1 MKLLLLSKENVPM
14 AKGEAEAIL
23 GDGKLIDNVLLLNTK
38 KKTNRL
44 AYTRMILNLLFEA
57 DNNNIGQKIKKF
69 NWNKA
74 VKGSFALSF
83 LENHDQIS
91 QSLSRKY
98 GGMIY
103 DLLKSPKVD
112 LDDPKTKILIIE
124 SNKKLFIGTL
134 EWENNE
140 GFHERS
146 PDLRPGHQPVTVTPR
161 FARACVNLTG
171 SNSQIYDPFCG
182 VGGFLIEA
190 GLMKLKVIGSDYEEK
205 MLHLCKKNLNHY
217 KIRNYKI
224 FKQDALKIKKRYD
237 YIVTDPPY
245 GKGSKVIGKDLYS
258 NFIKTLNKCL
268 TKRAV
273 VIFPHYIKAQNLLKN
288 NKLKIRAKYP
298 FYIHKSLTREVF
310 VLEK

>member
-1 MKLLLLSKENVPM
+1 M

-23 GDGKLIDNVLLLNTK
+23 GEGKLVDNILLLNTK
-38 KKTNRL
+38 KKTDRL
-44 AYTRMILNLLFEA
+44 AYTRMILDLLFEA
-57 DNNNIGQKIKKF
+57 NNKDVEQKIKRF
-69 NWNKA
+69 DWNKA
-74 VKGSFALSF
+74 VKGSFALF
-83 LENHDQIS
+83 YLEDHDKIS

-103 DLLKSPKVD
+103 DLLKTPKVD
-112 LDDPKTKILIIE
+112 LDDPKTKIVIIQ
-124 SNKKLFIGTL
+124 SNKKLFVCTQ
-134 EWENNE
+134 EWENKE
-140 GFHERS
+140 SFYQRR
-146 PDLRPGHQPVTVTPR
+146 PDLRPGQQPVTVTPR

-171 SNSQIYDPFCG
+171 SKTDIYDPFCG

-205 MLHLCKKNLNHY
+205 MLSLCKKNLNHY
-217 KIRNYKI
+217 KIKNYKL
-224 FKQDALKIKKRYD
+224 FRQDALKINKKYD

-245 GKGSKVIGKDLYS
+245 GKCSKVIGKDLYA
-258 NFIKTLNKCL
+258 NFIKVLSKRL

-273 VIFPHYIKAQNLLKN
+273 VIFPHYIKAEKLLKN
-288 NKLKIRAKYP
+288 SKLKIVAKYP